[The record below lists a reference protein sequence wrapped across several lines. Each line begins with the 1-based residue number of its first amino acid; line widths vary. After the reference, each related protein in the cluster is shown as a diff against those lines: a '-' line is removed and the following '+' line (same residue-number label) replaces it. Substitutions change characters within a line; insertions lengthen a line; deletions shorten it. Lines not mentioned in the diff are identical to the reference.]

1 MASLSPLHIVLTGP
15 MGSGKTT
22 VGRRLAERTGRPF
35 LDSDV
40 QLGEAYGR
48 TGQALARQRGVSWL
62 HEAEAK
68 ALREALAVAQPAVIA
83 AAASVG
89 DRADIVDL
97 LKGEDVMTVV
107 LTGDLTTLAR
117 RASREAHRR
126 PVDDESYRE
135 ISRRRHAVLSEV
147 ADLVVDVTSAPPAA
161 VADQVLSALE
171 SRSAAAEEER
181 RQRGAHHAQRHR

>member
-1 MASLSPLHIVLTGP
+1 MASLPPLQIVLTGP

-40 QLGEAYGR
+40 QLGDTFGR
-48 TGQALARQRGVSWL
+48 TGQALARRHGVAWL
-62 HEAEAK
+62 HRAEAK

-89 DRADIVDL
+89 DLADISHL
-97 LKGEDVMTVV
+97 LKGEDVMTVL
-107 LTGDLTTLAR
+107 LTGDPATLAR
-117 RASREAHRR
+117 RSTRGDHRR
-126 PVDDESYRE
+126 LVDEESYRE
-135 ISRRRHAVLSEV
+135 ISQRRHVVLAEV
-147 ADLVVDVTSAPPAA
+147 ADLVVDVTSTPPAA

-181 RQRGAHHAQRHR
+181 RDRGAHHAQRHW